1 MPSAFPALTVRR
13 DGFQLRDHHVVSL
26 QKAPFRFLSLE
37 PGSTNARDGVEW
49 TRELPLLDQKFSES
63 SFSEGEAAFSAHRT
77 GTMRMD
83 HDDLTTQFARVL
95 NSESNDENVQ
105 EALTP
110 IVYAKLR
117 AIAQQRMMDE
127 RRGHTLQATAL
138 VHEALMRLHGD
149 RNVSAEQ
156 QTHFYGAAAEA
167 MRRVLIDHARKKG
180 SKKRAG
186 NRVPLIPDVVDL
198 AVDQDSTIIVAVDEA
213 VSRLSQEDPRAGE
226 VVKLRFYA
234 GLDVNEV
241 AKLMSLSPRTVAR
254 EWTYARTRLYQI
266 LTADE

>member
-1 MPSAFPALTVRR
+1 
-13 DGFQLRDHHVVSL
+13 
-26 QKAPFRFLSLE
+26 
-37 PGSTNARDGVEW
+37 
-49 TRELPLLDQKFSES
+49 
-63 SFSEGEAAFSAHRT
+63 
-77 GTMRMD
+77 MD